1 MFEKLL
7 EKLLLSK
14 LGKFISGLDREN
26 LKVAVWQGDIILNN
40 VHLNPESLLRFQ
52 LPFILSV
59 GIISELRI
67 KIPWT
72 RLSSSPI
79 EITLNGLYVLLTPQ
93 EKKNWEYSEIGEILK
108 RKDMIEN
115 FEKKTEELSPEEEIK
130 QKSYMEKLMGK
141 VIDNIK
147 VTIRNIHIR
156 FEHALD
162 SRNFCVGFCLESIES
177 YTTDENWEMHF
188 TDRHQV
194 KNANLSIFKIMKING
209 LSMYWMQLNPRT
221 HKRNQVSELADKVF
235 SDQDYLIKP
244 SKY

>member
-7 EKLLLSK
+7 EKILLSK

-59 GIISELRI
+59 GIISELTI

-79 EITLNGLYVLLTPQ
+79 EITLNGLQVLLTPQ
-93 EKKNWEYSEIGEILK
+93 EKKNWEYSEHGEILK
-108 RKDMIEN
+108 RKDMLESL
-115 FEKKTEELSPEEEIK
+115 EKKTEEISPEEEIK
-130 QKSYMEKLMGK
+130 QKSFMEKLMGK

-156 FEHALD
+156 FEHSLD

-194 KNANLSIFKIMKING
+194 KNANLAIFKVMKITG
-209 LSMYWMQLNPRT
+209 LSMYWMQLNPT
-221 HKRNQVSELADKVF
+221 HKKNQVSDFTEKVF
-235 SDQDYLIKP
+235 NDQDYLIKP
-244 SKY
+244 SKF